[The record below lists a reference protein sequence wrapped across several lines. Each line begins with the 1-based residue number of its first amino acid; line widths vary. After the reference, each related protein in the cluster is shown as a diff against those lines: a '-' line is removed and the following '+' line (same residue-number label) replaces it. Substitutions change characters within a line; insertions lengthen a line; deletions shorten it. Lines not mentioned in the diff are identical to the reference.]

1 MRDDTYTE
9 DFADI
14 MSCSRERQLLFR
26 IMQAWDVHG
35 LPCDFNDSKVRPA
48 FNRSSGNVF
57 LVNEDFQVAMLRDG
71 ELESW
76 YSCPYR
82 GDEGFFEDLVR
93 EYHTL
98 HPDDQEYLRCVVE
111 VRGESIP
118 GAEVTD
124 ATS

>member
-1 MRDDTYTE
+1 MRDDPYTE
-9 DFADI
+9 DLAYI

-35 LPCDFNDSKVRPA
+35 LPSDFNDSKVRPA

-76 YSCPYR
+76 YCYSYR

-93 EYHTL
+93 EYPNL
-98 HPDDQEYLRCVVE
+98 HPDDQEYLRSVAE

-124 ATS
+124 ATG